1 MVRFGRLD
9 LREIFFR
16 MQSDQEPLFL
26 RSSQGLKHK
35 QFVCYIVLVLNK
47 ISQQLETNLSYGA
60 YSICGNSTL
69 CQVSSLEPMGYVA
82 KLWGSQGTQLYQ
94 QKFTGIF
101 SWLSSRCL
109 ADYVHVF
116 ETFDILVVSF
126 ICFLSRVWAVLS
138 LVLTSCTKGH
148 LLCSFL
154 QTNMVSLGIPDFKT
168 VVCRY
173 AVLSGQVAPL

>member
-1 MVRFGRLD
+1 
-9 LREIFFR
+9 
-16 MQSDQEPLFL
+16 MQSDQEPVFL

-35 QFVCYIVLVLNK
+35 QFVCYILLVLNT
-47 ISQQLETNLSYGA
+47 ISQQLETDLSYGA

-101 SWLSSRCL
+101 SWSSSRCL

-116 ETFDILVVSF
+116 ETFDIPTGCFLYFF
-126 ICFLSRVWAVLS
+126 ICFLSRVCAVLS

-148 LLCSFL
+148 PLCSFF

-173 AVLSGQVAPL
+173 AVLSGQVTPL